1 MNDAASLF
9 ARFASHADASG
20 HAVTQL
26 ADASW
31 HAPLKLAKTFQ
42 NEHGLSACIMDASPG
57 LLAGDSYKLKFQLD
71 ANARVQLSNQGFA
84 RVHPSR
90 ERFATLTQ
98 HVSIA
103 SGAWCEL
110 FFEPTLLY
118 RDAFL
123 RAQTTIE
130 VQRGGTLL
138 LGEFWGAGRIARSEA
153 WQFFGL
159 DTRFSATYNQQL
171 AFVSN
176 TRLRPQEQNPRQI
189 GAFGDATHWGTVLCI
204 SERADADL
212 RDAWREV
219 LHDFPVQSGASL
231 TAHGGVA
238 ALLMGTRAYD
248 LQAAG
253 EALREVTRK
262 VSDK

>member
-1 MNDAASLF
+1 MSDACLF
-9 ARFASHADASG
+9 ARFSHHADASG

-26 ADASW
+26 ADAAW
-31 HAPLKLAKTFQ
+31 RAPLKLAKTFQ
-42 NEHGLSACIMDASPG
+42 DDHGLSACVMDASPG
-57 LLAGDSYKLKFQLD
+57 LLAGDNYELKFQLD
-71 ANARVQLSNQGFA
+71 ENARVQLSNQGFA

-90 ERFATLTQ
+90 ERPASLTQ
-98 HVSIA
+98 HLKVA

-130 VQRGGTLL
+130 VERGGTLL
-138 LGEFWGAGRIARSEA
+138 WGEYWGAGRIARGEV

-159 DTRFSATYNQQL
+159 DARCSATYNQQL
-171 AFVSN
+171 AYFSN
-176 TRLRPQEQNPRQI
+176 TRLRPHEQNPRAI
-189 GAFGDATHWGTVLCI
+189 GAFGDCTHWGTVLCI
-204 SERADADL
+204 SERANANL
-212 RDAWREV
+212 RDVWREI
-219 LHDFPVQSGASL
+219 LRDFPSVQSGASL
-231 TAHGGVA
+231 TIHGGVV

-253 EALREVTRK
+253 EALRELARRA
-262 VSDK
+262 D